1 MTGSFSLDLFAIFGF
16 FIPNLACLV
25 LFLLL
30 LRSFFKH
37 SAFVRFQDSVKCQ
50 DKADT
55 TARISPCWSYSH
67 NGRTVFHKQLSK

>member
-16 FIPNLACLV
+16 FIPNLTCLV
-25 LFLLL
+25 SFLLL

-37 SAFVRFQDSVKCQ
+37 SAFVRFQNSVKFQ
-50 DKADT
+50 DKADRNS
-55 TARISPCWSYSH
+55 ACWSYSH